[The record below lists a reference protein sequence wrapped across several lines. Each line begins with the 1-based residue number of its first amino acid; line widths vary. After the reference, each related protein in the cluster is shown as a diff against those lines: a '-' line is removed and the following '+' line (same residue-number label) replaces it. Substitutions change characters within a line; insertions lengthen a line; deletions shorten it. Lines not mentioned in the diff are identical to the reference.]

1 MSVLD
6 WFRRSDQ
13 APVGAP
19 ARRVYAGAQISRYI
33 DFQTQLEAAHR
44 ERQRDLAKLRAHSRD
59 LRKNNVYMAR
69 FVEMVS
75 THVVGP
81 DGITFESEILGN
93 GQKPK
98 EDWND
103 KIESAWAKW
112 GRCCSTDG
120 RLSWLGFQHLT
131 AETLATD
138 GECIIRMVRGY
149 PNAFGF
155 AVEIIDADRLDHK
168 LNIPA
173 GRNQNRIIMGVE
185 VDVWGRAVAYHVF
198 TAHPGDYEAAP
209 ARVRI
214 PANEILHLYTEDRTR
229 ATRGVPW
236 ATPCMVQLNMLGRL
250 WTAELA
256 AGNFEADRLGIIK
269 SQTGVPL
276 DEATDPRAMADEIQT
291 EHCSFVGLEAG
302 MDVVFPQLTHPNA
315 ILPDFSRALLKGI
328 AAGCGVS
335 YHSLAGDV
343 SDANYSSARVALLDE
358 RDMWKKRQ
366 AAFIAGACDP
376 IFRAWLP
383 MALLSGM
390 VDIPIQDPE
399 RLCCPVWWPRSWDW
413 VDPKKDAEAALLSIR
428 GGLSTHQQELG
439 ARGQDWRETFRQLHA
454 ECQYAADLGLDLSEK
469 PAAAPQPKEDTN
481 A

>member
-6 WFRRSDQ
+6 WFRSTP
-13 APVGAP
+13 APAAAP
-19 ARRVYAGAQISRYI
+19 ARRVYAGAQLSRYV
-33 DFQTQLEAAHR
+33 DFQAQLEAAHR

-59 LRKNNVYMAR
+59 LRKNNVYMTR

-103 KIESAWAKW
+103 QIETAWAQW

-120 RLSWLGFQHLT
+120 RLTWLAFQHLA

-149 PNAFGF
+149 PNACGF

-185 VDVWGRAVAYHVF
+185 VDAWGRAVAYHVF
-198 TAHPGDYEAAP
+198 TAHPGDYDAAP

-214 PANEILHLYTEDRTR
+214 PADEILHLYTEDRTR

-256 AGNFEADRLGIIK
+256 AGNFEADRLGILK
-269 SQTGVPL
+269 SQTGLAP
-276 DEATDPRAMADEIQT
+276 DESPDPVAMANEIQT
-291 EHCSFVGLEAG
+291 EHCSFLGLEAG
-302 MDVVFPQLTHPNA
+302 VDVVFPQLTHPNA

-328 AAGCGVS
+328 AAGFGVS

-366 AAFIAGACDP
+366 SAFIAGACDP

-383 MALLSGM
+383 MALLSG
-390 VDIPIQDPE
+390 VVKLPVSDPA

-439 ARGQDWRETFRQLHA
+439 ARGQDWRETFRQLQA
-454 ECQYAADLGLDLSEK
+454 ERAYAAELGLDLSEK
-469 PAAAPQPKEDTN
+469 PAVAPQPKEDTD

>member
-6 WFRRSDQ
+6 WFRRS
-13 APVGAP
+13 AP
-19 ARRVYAGAQISRYI
+19 AATLKRNYAGAQITRYV
-33 DFQTQLEAAHR
+33 DFQAQLEAAHR

-59 LRKNNVYMAR
+59 LRKNNVYMTR

-103 KIESAWAKW
+103 LIESAWAQW

-120 RLSWLGFQHLT
+120 RLSWLGFQHLA

-149 PNAFGF
+149 PNACGF
-155 AVEIIDADRLDHK
+155 AVEIIDADRLDHE
-168 LNIPA
+168 LSLPA

-185 VDVWGRAVAYHVF
+185 VDAWGRAVAYHVF

-214 PANEILHLYTEDRTR
+214 PADEILHLYTEDRTR

-256 AGNFEADRLGIIK
+256 AGNFEADRLGILK
-269 SQTGVPL
+269 SQTGLAP
-276 DEATDPRAMADEIQT
+276 DESPDPVAMANEIQT
-291 EHCSFVGLEAG
+291 EHCSFLGLEAG
-302 MDVVFPQLTHPNA
+302 VDVVFPQLTHPNA

-328 AAGCGVS
+328 AAGFGVS

-366 AAFIAGACDP
+366 SAFISGACDP

-383 MALLSGM
+383 MALLSGA
-390 VDIPIQDPE
+390 VKLPVSDPE
-399 RLCCPVWWPRSWDW
+399 RLCRPVWWPRSWDW
-413 VDPKKDAEAALLSIR
+413 VDPKKDAEAALISIR

-439 ARGQDWRETFRQLHA
+439 ARGQDWRETFRQLQA
-454 ECQYAADLGLDLSEK
+454 ERQYAAELGLDLSEK
-469 PAAAPQPKEDTN
+469 PAAAPQPQPEKEDTD